1 MKRIVRAAAADVAC
15 AAAFAGLALGALPAR
30 AQSAG
35 TLHVQRAE
43 IVDRQGFEKP
53 MVAAT
58 MMVPAGWRTQGDVL
72 WNPRVRCGP
81 GHALRLKAQSAD
93 GAAAIE
99 LVPGE
104 MWAAGDMGPGDC
116 PSGNFRDVREYLTGW
131 VQRNRPGA
139 RVIDYRPRPDKS
151 RPEQQFPMAGG
162 GGMRQRVEG
171 GQVLIGYSAG
181 GREMRETLVT
191 IVSIT
196 ESQMAGLQPGSMIR
210 SRHGQSHGVMGW
222 RAPEGQLDLRQ
233 FDAVWASWRRGPEWQ
248 ARIDQAQG
256 QMARENVATQARI
269 GQIQAETSRQT
280 LAEIGRRGELAA
292 QSRAEI
298 AAINQGTWQ
307 SGQASQERR
316 HTENVRLVR
325 EVEAWRAPGGASVE
339 LPAHYPHAW
348 QLRDGSYLLTDNPNF
363 EPGRDIGQPGVAL
376 TRPPR

>member
-1 MKRIVRAAAADVAC
+1 MKHIVRAAGLSASLLFAALAVAQTPP
-15 AAAFAGLALGALPAR
+15 GV
-30 AQSAG
+30 
-35 TLHVQRAE
+35 LHVQRAE
-43 IVDRQGFEKP
+43 VIDRQGFEKP

-58 MMVPAGWRTQGDVL
+58 MMVPAGWRTQGDVV
-72 WNPRVRCGP
+72 WNVTVRCGP
-81 GHALRLKAQSAD
+81 GHALRLRAQSAD
-93 GAAAIE
+93 GTAAIE

-104 MWAAGDMGPGDC
+104 MWASGDMGPGEC
-116 PSGNFRDVREYLTGW
+116 PLGNFRDVREYLNGW
-131 VQRNRPGA
+131 VQRHRPGA

-151 RPEQQFPMAGG
+151 RPPQDFPMPA

-196 ESQMAGLQPGSMIR
+196 ESQMAGLQPGQVIR
-210 SRHGQSHGVMGW
+210 SLHGQSHGVLGW
-222 RAPEGQLDLRQ
+222 RAPEGKLDLRQ

-256 QMARENVATQARI
+256 QMARENAATQARI

-280 LAEIGRRGELAA
+280 LAETARRGELAA

-298 AAINQGTWQ
+298 VAINQGTWQ
-307 SGQASQERR
+307 AGQASQERR
-316 HTENVRLVR
+316 HTENVRLIR
-325 EVEAWRAPGGASVE
+325 EVEAWRAPGGTTVE
-339 LPAHYPHAW
+339 LPGHYPHAW

-363 EPGRDIGQPGVAL
+363 DPGRDIGQPGVAL